1 MRLPPRLAV
10 PLLAA
15 ASSLAGCA
23 TTIVDVAPSSTAP
36 ETTVSA
42 TVPSGS
48 DEKLMDLLGAS
59 MGRIAEALGDRD
71 RSSARSALADA
82 EAAWRVLQ
90 PRLLARSAQLEE
102 DAQRLVDLAA
112 TAVERNRPAD
122 ADKAMRFLSLL
133 RESLGD

>member
-1 MRLPPRLAV
+1 MRRAI

-15 ASSLAGCA
+15 LVVSGCA
-23 TTIVDVAPSSTAP
+23 TTIVDVAPTSTAP
-36 ETTVSA
+36 DTTVAA

-48 DEKLMDLLGAS
+48 DDELMDLLGAS
-59 MGRIAEALGDRD
+59 MGRIAKALGERD
-71 RSSARSALADA
+71 RSAARNALADA
-82 EAAWRVLQ
+82 QAAWRVLE
-90 PRLLARSAQLEE
+90 PRLLARNAQLEE

-133 RESLGD
+133 RESLVP

>member
-1 MRLPPRLAV
+1 MRGAI

-15 ASSLAGCA
+15 LVVSGCA
-23 TTIVDVAPSSTAP
+23 TTIVDVAPTSTAP
-36 ETTVSA
+36 DTTVAA

-48 DEKLMDLLGAS
+48 DDELMDLLGAS
-59 MGRIAEALGDRD
+59 MGRIAEALGERD
-71 RSSARSALADA
+71 RSAARSALADA
-82 EAAWRVLQ
+82 QAAWRVLE

-133 RESLGD
+133 RESLVP

>member
-1 MRLPPRLAV
+1 MHRAIA
-10 PLLAA
+10 LLAA
-15 ASSLAGCA
+15 LVVSGCA
-23 TTIVDVAPSSTAP
+23 TTIVDVAPTSTAP
-36 ETTVSA
+36 DTTVAA

-48 DEKLMDLLGAS
+48 DDELMELLGAS
-59 MGRIAEALGDRD
+59 MGRIAEALGERD
-71 RSSARSALADA
+71 RSAARSALADA
-82 EAAWRVLQ
+82 QAAWRVLE

-133 RESLGD
+133 RESLVP

>member
-1 MRLPPRLAV
+1 MRRAI

-15 ASSLAGCA
+15 LVVSGCA
-23 TTIVDVAPSSTAP
+23 TTIVDVAPTSTAP
-36 ETTVSA
+36 DTTVAA

-48 DEKLMDLLGAS
+48 DDELMDLLGAS
-59 MGRIAEALGDRD
+59 MGRIAEALGERD
-71 RSSARSALADA
+71 RSAARSALADA
-82 EAAWRVLQ
+82 QAAWRVLE

-133 RESLGD
+133 RESLVP

>member
-1 MRLPPRLAV
+1 VHRAIA
-10 PLLAA
+10 LLAA
-15 ASSLAGCA
+15 LVVSGCA
-23 TTIVDVAPSSTAP
+23 TTIVDVAPTSTAP
-36 ETTVSA
+36 DTTVAA

-48 DEKLMDLLGAS
+48 DDELMELLGAS
-59 MGRIAEALGDRD
+59 MGRIAEALGERD
-71 RSSARSALADA
+71 RSAARSALADA
-82 EAAWRVLQ
+82 QAAWRVLE

-133 RESLGD
+133 RESLVP

>member
-1 MRLPPRLAV
+1 MRRAI

-15 ASSLAGCA
+15 LVVSGCA
-23 TTIVDVAPSSTAP
+23 TTIVDVAPTSTAP
-36 ETTVSA
+36 DTTVAA

-48 DEKLMDLLGAS
+48 DDELMELLGAS
-59 MGRIAEALGDRD
+59 MGRIAEALGERD
-71 RSSARSALADA
+71 RSAARSALADA
-82 EAAWRVLQ
+82 QAAWRVLE

-133 RESLGD
+133 RESLVP

>member
-1 MRLPPRLAV
+1 MRRAI

-15 ASSLAGCA
+15 LVVSGCA
-23 TTIVDVAPSSTAP
+23 TTIVDVAPTSTAP
-36 ETTVSA
+36 DTTVAA

-48 DEKLMDLLGAS
+48 DDELMDLLGAS
-59 MGRIAEALGDRD
+59 MGRIAKALGERD
-71 RSSARSALADA
+71 RSAARSALADA
-82 EAAWRVLQ
+82 QAAWRVLE

-133 RESLGD
+133 RESLVP

>member
-1 MRLPPRLAV
+1 MRGAI

-15 ASSLAGCA
+15 LVVSGCA
-23 TTIVDVAPSSTAP
+23 TTIVDVAPTSTAP
-36 ETTVSA
+36 DTTVAA

-48 DEKLMDLLGAS
+48 DDELMDLLGAS
-59 MGRIAEALGDRD
+59 MGRIAEALGERD
-71 RSSARSALADA
+71 RSAARSALADA
-82 EAAWRVLQ
+82 QAAWRVLE

-122 ADKAMRFLSLL
+122 ADKAMRFLS
-133 RESLGD
+133 